1 MKFCKEVL
9 KSFAL
14 FYFFLIELK
23 NFAQGGNFD
32 FLKEDSLEKKKEEA
46 LKELEESKK
55 NTRFN

>member
-14 FYFFLIELK
+14 FCFFLIELK